1 MGRVAAPP
9 PPAHARALTNTY
21 STPMSAVPSHSG
33 QDTQGLRVQG
43 GPVPFVKTQEPFKKE
58 LGLLSSFWSHQSADG
73 GLARR
78 CERSLGV
85 LPGPSI

>member
-1 MGRVAAPP
+1 M
-9 PPAHARALTNTY
+9 
-21 STPMSAVPSHSG
+21 
-33 QDTQGLRVQG
+33 
-43 GPVPFVKTQEPFKKE
+43 PFVKTQEPFKKE